1 MARHKKTRRNGAQR
15 RRAAAAA
22 ATVPVSC
29 RAADGAFRPPPDFC
43 YGGGA
48 GPLVDGAVEDLDHGV
63 NGLTSGLVCPPS
75 DRPLASAVSP
85 PPGYVPA
92 GDPVSSDVND
102 LFDELDFSDNQVSG
116 DFLADFICPDWDQ
129 LLPAVDVTA
138 PQAAA
143 VTPPSEVAVAASI
156 AAVDVAATPV
166 VLPPPVVAPVATD
179 EIDDV
184 ILVSDC
190 PFSPEFVADVVRAV
204 PTWSASYIFGEL
216 CRRAPMSLGARRLLL
231 AMVQTAVASDRRT
244 AADFAAA
251 ASIAIAADPSGLMAV
266 QVLSGMLDAAV
277 RRPQ

>member
-1 MARHKKTRRNGAQR
+1 MARHKKTHRNGAQR

-22 ATVPVSC
+22 ANVSASC
-29 RAADGAFRPPPDFC
+29 RATDGVFRPPPDFC

-48 GPLVDGAVEDLDHGV
+48 GPPVDGAVEDLGHGV
-63 NGLTSGLVCPPS
+63 NGLTSGLVLPAV
-75 DRPLASAVSP
+75 RPLASAVSP

-102 LFDELDFSDNQVSG
+102 LFDELNFSDNQVSG
-116 DFLADFICPDWDQ
+116 DFLADFICSDWDQ
-129 LLPAVDVTA
+129 LLPAVDVTGA
-138 PQAAA
+138 QAAA
-143 VTPPSEVAVAASI
+143 LTPPSEVAVAASI

-166 VLPPPVVAPVATD
+166 VSPPPVAAPVATD

-190 PFSPEFVADVVRAV
+190 PFSPEFVADVRAV

-231 AMVQTAVASDRRT
+231 AMVQTAVASDRRA

-251 ASIAIAADPSGLMAV
+251 APIAIAADPSGLMAV